1 MKFPDPAYGEVEI
14 SEPVLLEVIMAGPV
28 QRLKGLNQ
36 YGTWQ
41 FIMPS
46 MKANRF
52 DHSLGVC
59 FLLRRMNASLEEQM
73 AGLLHDISHTAFSH
87 VVDYLYRQEEKQE
100 HHDGL
105 FQQVFMSSQI
115 PKIAQTN
122 GIRPELFLEMGN
134 FFLLERPIPDLCADR
149 LDYFFR
155 DSVLLGV
162 CKQDEIGTFME
173 HLVVQE
179 GEIMVDDPL
188 IAKMMAVG
196 FMECSKRFWSS
207 PTQAAS
213 YQILADAIKSGLEAG
228 VISEK
233 DFLLTDQEVYRK
245 LRSSKN
251 LNITSK
257 LDILN
262 PEFFA
267 VNSPD
272 DFDFFVKTKAR
283 YIDPKVVRNGTVK
296 RLSELDDAYKKVMQD
311 FIGKVSGGYHVKV
324 FPRLRGLDDG
334 RKAEVRPKAS
344 ADAFNR
350 ESAFSPRES
359 PFGSLP
365 KIGSG

>member
-1 MKFPDPAYGEVEI
+1 MDAGHLLVVASDRVSAFDVVMREPIPRKGAVLTQMSAFWFELLADVFPSHYVTARTREI
-14 SEPVLLEVIMAGPV
+14 LEQVP
-28 QRLKGLNQ
+28 RLEG
-36 YGTWQ
+36 
-41 FIMPS
+41 
-46 MKANRF
+46 
-52 DHSLGVC
+52 
-59 FLLRRMNASLEEQM
+59 LEEQI
-73 AGLLHDISHTAFSH
+73 AGLLHDISHTAFCH
-87 VVDYLYRQEEKQE
+87 VVDYIYKQEENQE
-100 HHDGL
+100 HHESL
-105 FQQVFMSSQI
+105 FSQVFMGSQI

-122 GIRPELFLEMGN
+122 GIRPELFLEMEN

-162 CKQDEIGTFME
+162 CKRDDIDLFLQ

-188 IAKMMAVG
+188 IAKMMAVS
-196 FMECSKRFWSS
+196 FMECSRKFWAS

-213 YQILADAIKSGLEAG
+213 FQILADAIKSGLEAG
-228 VISEK
+228 VIREK

-245 LRSSKN
+245 LKSSKN
-251 LNITSK
+251 LSITSK
-257 LDILN
+257 LDLLN

-296 RLSELDDAYKKVMQD
+296 RLSELDETYKRQMQE

-324 FPRLRGLDDG
+324 FPRLKGLG
-334 RKAEVRPKAS
+334 RAAEETPL
-344 ADAFNR
+344 FGTL
-350 ESAFSPRES
+350 PRAMN
-359 PFGSLP
+359 
-365 KIGSG
+365 KN